1 MQYKDMLNQNLKE
14 KDQVLFSL
22 GLGQS
27 SIATVVCTESGLD
40 PKNPQPLVRIAVEF
54 TLPVAPNGLV
64 PGIIKVAE
72 AAPAISQ

>member
-1 MQYKDMLNQNLKE
+1 MQYRDMLNQNLKE

-22 GLGQS
+22 ALGQAT
-27 SIATVVCTESGLD
+27 IATVISTDSGLD
-40 PKNPQPLVRIAVEF
+40 PKNPQPAVRIAVEF

-72 AAPAISQ
+72 APPAISQ